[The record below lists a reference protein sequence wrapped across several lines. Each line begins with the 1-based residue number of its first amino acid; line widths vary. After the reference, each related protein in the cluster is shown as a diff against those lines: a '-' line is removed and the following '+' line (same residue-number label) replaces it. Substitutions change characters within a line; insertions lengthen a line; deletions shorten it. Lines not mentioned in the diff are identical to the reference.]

1 MIFAYFGCWT
11 HFINSVM
18 LNDMDVNQINKE
30 LEKPDSQQPKKR
42 TRLLAVLLALSLII
56 MIGLGGALAWAL
68 WGKSPAPA
76 SPAAEAETA
85 TGPCYDGAANDLP
98 TGYVWYENASLG
110 YKFAYPSGW
119 GAVTFTD
126 TPMGGVAGH
135 FAQGSF
141 ASNPNVTFGGNGT
154 DYVVNPRG
162 GMPLDNPGYLQA
174 TNTFYQVQIW
184 KLNEG
189 GTYTPEYHLY
199 PITEPTT
206 LKDGC
211 NVKAA
216 VTQYPN
222 TEFIGYAYDQARI
235 NLQSSNLYYGV
246 NVVLKNPDVASRV
259 DFDAVIASFQ
269 LIP

>member
-1 MIFAYFGCWT
+1 MQT
-11 HFINSVM
+11 LVM
-18 LNDMDVNQINKE
+18 LVLMDVNKINNE
-30 LEKPDSQQPKKR
+30 LEKLDNKQPKSR
-42 TRLLAVLLALSLII
+42 TKLLAGLLALSLLI
-56 MIGLGGALAWAL
+56 MVGLGAALMWAV
-68 WGKSPAPA
+68 WGKSPAPG
-76 SPAAEAETA
+76 SPDAGGSVSSAPA
-85 TGPCYDGAANDLP
+85 GPCFAGVNNDLP
-98 TGYVWYENASLG
+98 EGYTWYENASLG
-110 YKFAYPSGW
+110 YKFAYPSAW

-141 ASNPNVTFGGNGT
+141 AGNPNVTFGGNAT

-174 TNTFYQVQIW
+174 TNKFYQVQIW
-184 KLNEG
+184 KLNED
-189 GTYTPEYHLY
+189 GTHTPKYELY
-199 PITEPTT
+199 PIDEPTT

-222 TEFIGYAYDQARI
+222 SEFIGYAYDQARI
-235 NLQSSNLYYGV
+235 NLQPSNLYYGV
-246 NVVLKNPDVASRV
+246 NLVLKNPDATSRG
-259 DFDAVIASFQ
+259 DFDKVIKSFQ